1 MKNKMKHKWLLFL
14 VILISGLLIYSNY
27 SLAQTK
33 VKPKST
39 KELIKTLPEKYRKWL
54 EEEVVYIISPKEK
67 EVFLSLENDRQRDM
81 FIEAFWKQ
89 RDPNPNTPENEFK
102 EEHYRRIKYANEHF
116 GKESPEPGW
125 RTDMGRIYIILGE
138 PSYIEKYENLYDLYP
153 TVIWFYQGMAEYGLP
168 NAFSVV
174 FYKPNGNGEYQ
185 LYSPIKDGPQKLMPH
200 YSGDM
205 TDYSQ
210 AYQSLVNIEPSVANV
225 SLSLIEGEPLTELRP
240 TMASDILLYQ
250 KIPNA
255 PIYKVKDTYADKLF
269 RYRDIIEV
277 EYSANYIDSDALASV
292 YRSPDGI
299 YYVHYLIEP
308 KKLSLEKDGGN
319 YQTSLE
325 INGIVTD
332 DNGQQVYQF
341 NRRIPL
347 NLSDDQ
353 VARIKDRLM
362 SFQDVFPLVPGK
374 YKLSILLKNFV
385 SKEFTSFETELNIP
399 EEGLQMSPLLL
410 ANRLTRSSQYRGL
423 NKAFLLGDWQFV
435 PSPRNDFIA
444 ADTLYVFFQIWG
456 LTPELKQKAVLN
468 YDLVKENGEKVKAF
482 SRRLADYPEENVFYE
497 TMPLEGLSP
506 ANYLLTVT
514 LNDENGTELL
524 SQKENFFI
532 SHLPTLSRPWVM
544 TQPQEGDT
552 SALVQ
557 HSLGIQYWNKKEINK
572 AKKYLEAAYRQQPN
586 EPVYALDFCRYL
598 YAEKQYQDVL
608 NIARPFVQN
617 QQNYEFLELLG
628 QSSQALNKY
637 EEAISYYK
645 QYLTHFGTNINV
657 LNAIGE
663 CYYQLGDFDEALYA
677 WERSLQLE
685 PNQEKIKTQVKALK
699 EKKPVKK

>member
-1 MKNKMKHKWLLFL
+1 MKRKWNLFFI
-14 VILISGLLIYSNY
+14 ILICALLIYPAFS
-27 SLAQTK
+27 SAQTK
-33 VKPKST
+33 VKPKT
-39 KELIKTLPEKYRKWL
+39 QKELIKALPEKYRKWL

-89 RDPNPNTPENEFK
+89 RDPTPDTPENEFK

-116 GKESPEPGW
+116 GKDSPEPGW

-138 PSYIEKYENLYDLYP
+138 PQYTEKYENLYDLYP

-205 TDYSQ
+205 TDYAQ
-210 AYQSLVNIEPSVANV
+210 AYQALTEVERNVANV
-225 SLSLIEGEPLTELRP
+225 SLSLIEGEPLVELRP

-250 KIPNA
+250 RIPNA
-255 PIYKVKDTYADKLF
+255 PIYKVKDTYADKLLH
-269 RYRDIIEV
+269 YKDIIEV

-292 YRSPDGI
+292 YRSQDGI

-308 KKLSLEKDGGN
+308 KKLSLEKNGEN

-332 DNGQQVYQF
+332 LDNQQVYQF

-347 NLSDDQ
+347 NLTEDQ
-353 VARIKDRLM
+353 VAKIKDRLM

-385 SKEFTSFETELNIP
+385 SKEFTSFETNLNIP
-399 EEGLQMSPLLL
+399 EEGLQISPLLL
-410 ANRLTRSSQYRGL
+410 ANRLTRSTQYRGL

-435 PSPRNDFIA
+435 PSPRNDFA
-444 ADTLYVFFQIWG
+444 VDDTLYVFFQLWG
-456 LTPELKQKAVLN
+456 LTPELKQKGILN
-468 YDLVKENGEKVKAF
+468 YDLVRENGEKVKSF
-482 SRRLADYPEENVFYE
+482 SKKISDYSDQNVFYE
-497 TMPLEGLSP
+497 AIPLQGLTP
-506 ANYLLTVT
+506 ANYLMTVS
-514 LNDENGTELL
+514 LVDENGNEIL

-532 SHLPTLSRPWVM
+532 SHLSSLSRSWVM
-544 TQPQEGDT
+544 TQPQEGSN
-552 SALVQ
+552 SAEIQ
-557 HSLGIQYWNKKEINK
+557 HALGIQYWNKKEIDR
-572 AKKYLEAAYRQQPN
+572 AKKYLEIAYRLDPSQPA
-586 EPVYALDFCRYL
+586 YALDFCRLL
-598 YAEKQYQDVL
+598 YAEKQYQNVL
-608 NIARPFVQN
+608 AVATPFVNN
-617 QQNYEFLELLG
+617 QQNYDFLEVLG
-628 QSSQALNKY
+628 KSSQALNKY
-637 EEAISYYK
+637 EEAINYYK
-645 QYLTHFGTNINV
+645 QYLSHFGTNINI

-663 CYYQLGDFDEALYA
+663 CYFQLGEYDEALYA

-685 PNQEKIKTQVKALK
+685 PDQEKIKAQIKTIK

>member
-1 MKNKMKHKWLLFL
+1 MKRKWNLFFI
-14 VILISGLLIYSNY
+14 ILICALLIYPAFS
-27 SLAQTK
+27 SAQTK
-33 VKPKST
+33 VKPKT
-39 KELIKTLPEKYRKWL
+39 QKELIKALPEKYRKWL

-89 RDPNPNTPENEFK
+89 RDPTPDTPENEFK

-116 GKESPEPGW
+116 GKDSPGPGW

-138 PSYIEKYENLYDLYP
+138 PQYTEKYENLYDLYP

-205 TDYSQ
+205 TDYAQ
-210 AYQSLVNIEPSVANV
+210 AYQALTEVERNVANV
-225 SLSLIEGEPLTELRP
+225 SLSLIEGEPLVELRP
-240 TMASDILLYQ
+240 TIASDILLYQ
-250 KIPNA
+250 RIPNA
-255 PIYKVKDTYADKLF
+255 PIYKVKDTYADKLLH
-269 RYRDIIEV
+269 YKDIIEV

-292 YRSPDGI
+292 YRSQDGI

-308 KKLSLEKDGGN
+308 KKLSLEKNGEN

-332 DNGQQVYQF
+332 LDNQQVYQF

-347 NLSDDQ
+347 NLTEDQ
-353 VARIKDRLM
+353 VAKIKDRLM

-385 SKEFTSFETELNIP
+385 SKEFTSFETNLNIP
-399 EEGLQMSPLLL
+399 EEGLQISPLLL
-410 ANRLTRSSQYRGL
+410 ANRLTRSTQYRGL

-435 PSPRNDFIA
+435 PSPRNDFA
-444 ADTLYVFFQIWG
+444 VDDTLYVFFQLWG
-456 LTPELKQKAVLN
+456 LTPELKQKGILN
-468 YDLVKENGEKVKAF
+468 YDLVRENGEKVKSF
-482 SRRLADYPEENVFYE
+482 SKKIADYSDQNVFYE
-497 TMPLEGLSP
+497 TIPLQGLTP
-506 ANYLLTVT
+506 ANYLMTVS
-514 LNDENGTELL
+514 LVDENGNEIL

-532 SHLPTLSRPWVM
+532 SHLSSLSRSWVM
-544 TQPQEGDT
+544 TQPQEGSN
-552 SALVQ
+552 SAEIQ
-557 HSLGIQYWNKKEINK
+557 HALGIQYWNKKEIDR
-572 AKKYLEAAYRQQPN
+572 AKKYLEIAYRLDPSQPA
-586 EPVYALDFCRYL
+586 YALDFCRLL
-598 YAEKQYQDVL
+598 YAEKQYQNVL
-608 NIARPFVQN
+608 AVAAPFVNN
-617 QQNYEFLELLG
+617 QQNYDFLEVLG
-628 QSSQALNKY
+628 KSSQALNKY
-637 EEAISYYK
+637 EEAINYYK
-645 QYLTHFGTNINV
+645 QYLSHFGTNINI

-663 CYYQLGDFDEALYA
+663 CYFQLGEYDEALYA

-685 PNQEKIKTQVKALK
+685 PDQEKIKAQIKTIK